1 MNEACIYQDS
11 FGQSFGQETP
21 FLQFLRE
28 REEHA
33 HWDKE
38 PSNSLRFEALEE
50 GSVITQLLRD
60 NYVLNGKEEILTDT
74 MENTRLLLRAK
85 EKCYPVR
92 GCAVRTILSRACI
105 SGSALN
111 KLDKPVLAEVL
122 NHCMKKAKGD
132 ALLRIADEKVSAVH
146 GGDDSDY
153 AVLPVPELFEHTA
166 EYLKAEFRGATY
178 AGGWYDHTM
187 VTALWELPAD
197 EKMLGSYQSA
207 LAAHGK
213 TADDLSPA
221 LRLTT
226 SDVGISGANLYP
238 MLFKGEN
245 SRMLTL
251 GNPLKLSHENGAD
264 LVQFDKK
271 LKMIFSQYSYG
282 LKKLTD
288 LLEVD
293 IQYPENTL
301 LGVMKQITIP
311 KKLAFPA
318 VDLFKA
324 QYGDGSC
331 TAHDLYYAIS
341 EILFMLQC
349 DGASGARIAQMEE
362 NIAKALSV
370 KWTEFDTS
378 VPVNW

>member
-1 MNEACIYQDS
+1 MNAVSIYQDG
-11 FGQSFGQETP
+11 FGQSFGQEAA

-28 REEHA
+28 REENA

-38 PSNSLRFEALEE
+38 PSKGIRFEALEE
-50 GSVITQLLRD
+50 GSVITQLLKD
-60 NYVLNGKEEILTDT
+60 NYVLNGKEGILDDT

-85 EKCYPVR
+85 ERYYPVR

-111 KLDKPVLAEVL
+111 KLEKPVLADIL
-122 NHCMKKAKGD
+122 NHCMRKAKGD
-132 ALLRIADEKVSAVH
+132 ALLRIADDKVSAVH

-153 AVLPVPELFEHTA
+153 SVLPIPELFEHTV
-166 EYLKAEFRGATY
+166 EYLEAEFPDSVF

-197 EKMLGSYQSA
+197 EKMLGRYQSA

-221 LRLTT
+221 LRLTS

-245 SRMLTL
+245 SRTLTL
-251 GNPLKLSHENGAD
+251 GNPLKLAHESGAD
-264 LVQFDKK
+264 MAKFDDK
-271 LKMIFSQYSYG
+271 LRMIFSQYSYG
-282 LKKLTD
+282 LDKLTE

-301 LGVMKQITIP
+301 LGVMKHITIP

-324 QYGDGSC
+324 QYGGCSC

-341 EILFMLQC
+341 EILFTLQC
-349 DGASGARIAQMEE
+349 EGASGARIAQMEE
-362 NIAKALSV
+362 TIAKALSV
-370 KWTEFDTS
+370 KWAEFDTS